1 MEVCCAECKEC
12 IQHATFRG
20 ESLLFYAF
28 SLAEGFCFGFGFDFF
43 FLIVLKYLL
52 LVNLRFLHDFQ
63 IFSPIF
69 PF

>member
-43 FLIVLKYLL
+43 FPDSFKIFASCKSA
-52 LVNLRFLHDFQ
+52 FLA
-63 IFSPIF
+63 
-69 PF
+69 